1 MRRRA
6 FYWST
11 VVAGSVALPATAHA
25 QEAARAAPI
34 ADNSFLIEE
43 AYNQERG
50 VVQHI
55 NTISWPRGSGTWSYA
70 FTQEWPLGGPR
81 HQLSYT
87 LPVVH
92 QDATRIGD
100 VALNYRYQLVGTEG
114 RVAVAP
120 RITVVMPTGSA
131 AAGAGTG
138 GMGIQAALPV
148 SAVVTSWLVTHANVG
163 LTVTP
168 SAADMTGDHA
178 TSTAVN
184 LGASAIWLPFPTFNV
199 MLEVVWSHAAN
210 VAGPGVTVGTTQ
222 LLVSPG
228 VRWAYNLGGLQ
239 IVPGIAFPIGV
250 GPSRGTDLVYVYLS
264 FEHPFRHVAP

>member
-1 MRRRA
+1 MRPGP
-6 FYWST
+6 FFWPT
-11 VVAGSVALPATAHA
+11 VVVGSLALPTTALA
-25 QEAARAAPI
+25 QDSTRAAPI

-55 NTISWPRGSGTWSYA
+55 NTISWPRGSGTWAYT

-87 LPVVH
+87 LPVLH
-92 QDATRIGD
+92 QDATRVGD

-131 AAGAGTG
+131 TAGAGSG
-138 GMGIQAALPV
+138 GMGLQANLPV
-148 SAVVTSWLVTHANVG
+148 SAVVTSWLVTHANAG

-168 SAADMTGDHA
+168 SAANAAGDRA

-184 LGASAIWLPFPTFNV
+184 LGASAIWLALPTFNV
-199 MLEVVWSHAAN
+199 MLEVAWSRAGI
-210 VAGPGVTVGTTQ
+210 VTGPGATVATTQ

-228 VRWAYNLGGLQ
+228 IRWAHNLGGLQ

-250 GPSRGTDLVYVYLS
+250 GPSRGTDLVFVYLS